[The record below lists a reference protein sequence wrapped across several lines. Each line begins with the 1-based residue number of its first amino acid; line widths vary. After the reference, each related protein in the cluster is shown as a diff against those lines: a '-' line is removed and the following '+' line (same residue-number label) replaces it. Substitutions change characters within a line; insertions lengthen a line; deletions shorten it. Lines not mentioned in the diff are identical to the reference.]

1 LALEIRLR
9 PGRVPH
15 RDQDRIRMA
24 RGELTKR
31 QNDEILGF
39 PKLDLA
45 ARENVKAARVE
56 QAGARAR
63 KEERR
68 IDTFMDQRDRLV
80 AQRAQNVCG
89 PVRRAQQTV
98 IRCELLCNF
107 DAGVLEN
114 ASSDRASPD
123 QTRCRWDEAV
133 PQCVDYHHSAL
144 LQVDAARGELLEKAV
159 GS

>member
-1 LALEIRLR
+1 MVGCRPQLNELLQWDAVFGDPTLNVESTVGSAAQRGGQLALEIRLR

-63 KEERR
+63 KEERG

-107 DAGVLEN
+107 DA
-114 ASSDRASPD
+114 
-123 QTRCRWDEAV
+123 
-133 PQCVDYHHSAL
+133 
-144 LQVDAARGELLEKAV
+144 
-159 GS
+159 